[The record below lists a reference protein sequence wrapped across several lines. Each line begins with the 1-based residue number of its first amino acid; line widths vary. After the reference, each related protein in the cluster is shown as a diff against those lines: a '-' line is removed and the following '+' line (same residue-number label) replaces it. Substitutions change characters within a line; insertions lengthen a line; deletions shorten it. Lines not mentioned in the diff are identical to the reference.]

1 LTSFNTAS
9 LSKRLKAHIA
19 LLIVALIY
27 GSNYSIAKVVLDE
40 EYMQPLGFILLRVIS
55 GLLLFHLFHLLFV
68 REKIRKSDWWLFLLC
83 GLFGVALNQMFFFI
97 GLKKTTP
104 INASLIMTTTPIL
117 VLLISALMIGERI
130 TLRKVAGILTG
141 AAGAILLITYG
152 QQIAFKKEGLIGDL
166 FVLANATSYGIYL
179 VLVKTLMRRY
189 HPITVVKWV
198 FTFGVVFV
206 LPFGGSDLLATEWGS
221 FPAYIWAA
229 VAFVLLFTTFIAYLF
244 NAYALVTVNPSV
256 VSIYIYLQPLFATAI
271 ALLMTQDQLDW
282 IKIVSAALIFAG
294 VYLASFKPAAK
305 G

>member
-1 LTSFNTAS
+1 

-27 GSNYSIAKVVLDE
+27 GSNYSIAKVVLDQ

-55 GLLLFHLFHLLFV
+55 GVLLFHLFHLLFV
-68 REKIRKSDWWLFLLC
+68 REKIKKSDWWLFLLC
-83 GLFGVALNQMFFFI
+83 GLFGVAINQMFFFL

-117 VLLISALMIGERI
+117 VLVISALMIGERI
-130 TLRKVAGILTG
+130 TLRKVLGIITG
-141 AAGAILLITYG
+141 AAGAILLISYG
-152 QQIAFKKEGLIGDL
+152 QQVAFKKEGLIGDL
-166 FVLANATSYGIYL
+166 FVLTNATSYGIYL
-179 VLVKTLMRRY
+179 VIVKTLMRRY

-198 FTFGVVFV
+198 FTFGVLFV
-206 LPFGGSDLLATEWGS
+206 IPFGGSDLFATEWGS
-221 FPAYIWAA
+221 FPAYIWLAI
-229 VAFVLLFTTFIAYLF
+229 AFVLLFTTFIAYLF

-271 ALLMTQDQLDW
+271 ALLMAQDQLDW
-282 IKIVSAALIFAG
+282 IKIVSAVLIFIG
-294 VYLASFKPAAK
+294 VYLVSIKPAPK